1 MKSNSWSFSA
11 HITIAESYLW
21 SLGHTNAEDNDFD
34 DNGDAQARRCQETGE
49 DPRTRAS
56 DRQVPLLSVSR
67 IWAPH

>member
-1 MKSNSWSFSA
+1 M
-11 HITIAESYLW
+11 W